1 MDIIEWIKINYPGRI
16 NQINDRIEI
25 IHNTGEYSTLWLNT
39 LKLKKDIIGKLNE
52 IYSKYDGMDLFSST
66 FKVAALETPKRI
78 NDVIIVQS
86 LRQVAKDLNPLQ
98 PKFPEES
105 IPFMYQAGIGFYAV
119 GIASRK
125 IYEWDEEENNLSG
138 EYKSIVEILDEWVK
152 AIRKQR

>member
-25 IHNTGEYSTLWLNT
+25 IHNTGEHSTIWLNT
-39 LKLKKDIIGKLNE
+39 LRLKKDIIGKLNE
-52 IYSKYDGMDLFSST
+52 IYNKYDGMDLFSST

-86 LRQVAKDLNPLQ
+86 LRQVAKDINPLQ

-119 GIASRK
+119 SIASGK

-152 AIRKQR
+152 AIRK